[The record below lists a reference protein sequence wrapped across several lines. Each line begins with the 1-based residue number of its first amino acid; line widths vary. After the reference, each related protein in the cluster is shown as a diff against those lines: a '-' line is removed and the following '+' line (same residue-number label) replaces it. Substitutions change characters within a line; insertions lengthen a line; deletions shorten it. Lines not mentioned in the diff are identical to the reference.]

1 MNELELYVDSLPDT
15 LSNEEKVRLVEEWKK
30 NNKWGEPE
38 VVEEVVDSG
47 ESETSEDSIIEP
59 GKISWLYMNDKQ
71 LQAAINYRRQYEVVA
86 KTNEV
91 YSPEGDDY
99 EYKFSVNEQGG
110 LDYLTKKKGE
120 KDFIKADKIAE
131 ISIADTFGH
140 LSEEQK
146 TEFENY
152 KKQLSKIQEK
162 PGTVT
167 LIETDPSKKN
177 LAVRAEDG
185 GFYVPQIELPK
196 ASNED
201 AIKNFEKRTGKKP
214 SSLMELTD

>member
-59 GKISWLYMNDKQ
+59 GKISVYMNDKQ
-71 LQAAINYRRQYEVVA
+71 LQAARNYRRQYEVVA

-110 LDYLTKKKGE
+110 LDYLTRKKGE
-120 KDFIKADKIAE
+120 EDFIKANELAE
-131 ISIADTFGH
+131 FSIADTFNH
-140 LSEEQK
+140 LNENQKKELELYKEQLK
-146 TEFENY
+146 
-152 KKQLSKIQEK
+152 KIQEE

-167 LIETDPSKKN
+167 LIETDPKKKN

-185 GFYVPQIELPK
+185 GFYVPQKELPI
-196 ASNED
+196 ASTE
-201 AIKNFEKRTGKKP
+201 
-214 SSLMELTD
+214 S